1 MMRRRVL
8 LGAGLGLAG
17 AAASARAQQ
26 HGAHHGANIPAEQMS
41 ALRGPNP
48 QALTAD
54 QLAQRVVDSPAP
66 PGPPGRWV
74 SRAPLPLPRSE
85 MAWATSWNG
94 KLHVIGG
101 YAQGQVDK
109 PYHHVYDPAADRWA
123 DAAPLPRGANHVG
136 VVADA
141 GRIYAFGGFTEQN
154 RRADN
159 LAFVYDVARDR
170 WDAIAPMPRPRAA
183 GAVAA
188 VGGKIYH
195 IGGATDPAA
204 ERASISWNEV
214 YDPQADRWTILRP
227 LPAGRD
233 HAGVAVWDGR
243 IHIVGGR
250 FNTFENNT
258 GLHHVYDPASDTWR
272 SRAPIPTP
280 RSGHG
285 MVLLRG
291 RFWCFGGEER
301 LYDAQNR
308 PVDRVIGS
316 LESYDPVTDTW
327 LSHAPMP
334 TPRHGLGAALVGDWI
349 HVAGGGPIVGG
360 GIQTAVHEAY
370 QPG

>member
-1 MMRRRVL
+1 MRRRIF
-8 LGAGLGLAG
+8 LGTGAAMLAG
-17 AAASARAQQ
+17 AAQAQH
-26 HGAHHGANIPAEQMS
+26 HGHHGANIPADQMS

-48 QALTAD
+48 QALTPE
-54 QLAQRVVDSPAP
+54 QLAQRVVTSPAP
-66 PGPPGRWV
+66 AGVPGRWV

-85 MAWATSWNG
+85 MAWATAWAG

-109 PYHHVYDPAADRWA
+109 PYHHVYDPASDRWQE
-123 DAAPLPRGANHVG
+123 AAPLPRGANHVG

-141 GRIYAFGGFTEQN
+141 GRIYALGGFTEQN
-154 RRADN
+154 RASDTK
-159 LAFVYDVARDR
+159 AFVYDVAADR
-170 WDAIAPMPRPRAA
+170 WSAIAPMPRPRGA

-195 IGGATDPAA
+195 IGGATDPAP

-214 YDPQADRWTILRP
+214 YDPQTDKWTLLRP

-233 HAGVAVWDGR
+233 HAGVVVWEGR
-243 IHIVGGR
+243 IHVAGGR

-272 SRAPIPTP
+272 LRAPLPTP

-285 MVLLRG
+285 MVVYRG
-291 RFWCFGGEER
+291 RFWCMGGEER

-308 PVDRVIGS
+308 PIDRVIGTV
-316 LESYDPVTDTW
+316 ESYDPATDTW
-327 LSHAPMP
+327 QHHAPMP
-334 TPRHGLGAALVGDWI
+334 TPRHGLGAALIGDTI
-349 HVAGGGPIVGG
+349 YVAGGGPIVGG
-360 GIQTAVHEAY
+360 GIQTAVHEAFI
-370 QPG
+370 PG

>member
-1 MMRRRVL
+1 MNRRTM
-8 LGAGLGLAG
+8 LGAGAALLAG
-17 AAASARAQQ
+17 VGAARAQ
-26 HGAHHGANIPAEQMS
+26 HHGHHGGNIPADQMS

-48 QALTAD
+48 QALTPQ
-54 QLAQRVVDSPAP
+54 QLAQRVIDSPAP

-74 SRAPLPLPRSE
+74 ARAPLPLPRSE
-85 MAWATSWNG
+85 MAWATSWNNR
-94 KLHVIGG
+94 LHVIGG

-109 PYHHVYDPAADRWA
+109 PYHHIYDPAADRWQ
-123 DAAPLPRGANHVG
+123 DGAPLPRGANHVG

-141 GRIYAFGGFTEQN
+141 GRIYALGGFTEQN
-154 RRADN
+154 RAADA
-159 LAFVYDVARDR
+159 LAFAYDVARDR
-170 WDAIAPMPRPRAA
+170 WDRIAPMPRPRGA

-195 IGGATDPAA
+195 IGGATDPAP
-204 ERASISWNEV
+204 ERASIGWTEV
-214 YDPQADRWTILRP
+214 YDPQGDRWTILRA
-227 LPAGRD
+227 LPAARD
-233 HAGVAVWDGR
+233 HAGVAVWEGK

-272 SRAPIPTP
+272 LRAPIPTP

-291 RFWCFGGEER
+291 RMWCFGGEER

-308 PVDRVIGS
+308 PIDRVLGS
-316 LESYDPVTDTW
+316 TESYDPATDSW
-327 LSHAPMP
+327 MSHAPMP
-334 TPRHGLGAALVGDWI
+334 TPRHGLGAALVGEWI

-360 GIQTAVHEAY
+360 AIQTAVHEAF